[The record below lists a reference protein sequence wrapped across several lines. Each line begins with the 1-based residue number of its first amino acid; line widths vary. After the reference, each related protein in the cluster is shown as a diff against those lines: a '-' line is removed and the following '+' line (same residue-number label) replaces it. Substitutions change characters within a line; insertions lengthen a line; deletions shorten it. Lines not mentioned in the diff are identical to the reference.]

1 MSFKKNKEKSNDALN
16 TEINRI
22 AINLSGRLG
31 SLYDAYRDRV
41 LEQLNIFRPEPTN
54 HTLRLIRCNRIKG
67 KHDSSKN
74 ILKIMSFEQ
83 ELRLSILLNLSKNM
97 EKPTI
102 IDYFYPTNEYT
113 RFIQY
118 SSLNR
123 EENLP
128 DIPSQTTI
136 LDTSSTLFNDATHI
150 ITKVHFGIDFTVV
163 IQLPTITNIVVEI
176 DHTLDKLC
184 NYLQNHHNTDSLTIH
199 DKSLLEKIVYTKVY
213 SNIPHLRNLTTIYD
227 VYCYLQEN
235 KNNSVDYPIFYT
247 LKLIK
252 EFYPQYNGEIVKV
265 NLLSKELND
274 IIEDYVLQRTTD
286 MKQLEKSIIEDMPKI
301 LCKHL
306 KQRFACIE
314 TQWFDVKKI
323 FTNEIERIAN
333 LVIRIRSGEAENL
346 FTEQIFNDKEQMM
359 IKNSIDELTQNVK
372 HLEEKEYFIR
382 CLNQQNFQYLNVI
395 EYNIDQTD
403 NENSIE
409 HKLVQNDQH
418 YRILCSN
425 DCLNKNNSEEL
436 QKLICDLIEEAKNNS
451 SLHLIYADFSDC
463 SFPLS
468 TMMVLSSLKKAHEDM
483 IDQLSSELSTAME
496 TFTVPFTEP
505 DILTDQPTPTS
516 VSIDETI
523 NIVLLGETG
532 VGKSTFINA
541 FANYLTFHTLEEAEA
556 GQSVVLIPVSF
567 MITVGDNFEEHI
579 VKFGSVDESN
589 NEDFDHPGH
598 SVTQHCKSYI
608 FNLND
613 SDQRKLC
620 IIDTPGFGDTR
631 GIEQDD
637 LNMEHILEYV
647 NNLTHINAICFL
659 LKPNE
664 SKLHIYYRLCLNQ
677 LFSVLDQ
684 NNVKKVIVCFTNSRS
699 TFYTPGDTAPLL
711 KQMLRSLAI
720 GDVPFKKENTFCFDS
735 ESFRYLVALQNGINF
750 SELDRQEYEMS
761 WIKSV
766 HDSKRLIEYIC
777 KELASRCIQ
786 QE

>member
-1 MSFKKNKEKSNDALN
+1 
-16 TEINRI
+16 
-22 AINLSGRLG
+22 
-31 SLYDAYRDRV
+31 
-41 LEQLNIFRPEPTN
+41 
-54 HTLRLIRCNRIKG
+54 
-67 KHDSSKN
+67 
-74 ILKIMSFEQ
+74 
-83 ELRLSILLNLSKNM
+83 
-97 EKPTI
+97 
-102 IDYFYPTNEYT
+102 
-113 RFIQY
+113 
-118 SSLNR
+118 
-123 EENLP
+123 
-128 DIPSQTTI
+128 
-136 LDTSSTLFNDATHI
+136 
-150 ITKVHFGIDFTVV
+150 
-163 IQLPTITNIVVEI
+163 
-176 DHTLDKLC
+176 
-184 NYLQNHHNTDSLTIH
+184 
-199 DKSLLEKIVYTKVY
+199 
-213 SNIPHLRNLTTIYD
+213 
-227 VYCYLQEN
+227 
-235 KNNSVDYPIFYT
+235 
-247 LKLIK
+247 
-252 EFYPQYNGEIVKV
+252 
-265 NLLSKELND
+265 
-274 IIEDYVLQRTTD
+274 
-286 MKQLEKSIIEDMPKI
+286 
-301 LCKHL
+301 
-306 KQRFACIE
+306 
-314 TQWFDVKKI
+314 
-323 FTNEIERIAN
+323 
-333 LVIRIRSGEAENL
+333 
-346 FTEQIFNDKEQMM
+346 
-359 IKNSIDELTQNVK
+359 
-372 HLEEKEYFIR
+372 
-382 CLNQQNFQYLNVI
+382 
-395 EYNIDQTD
+395 
-403 NENSIE
+403 
-409 HKLVQNDQH
+409 
-418 YRILCSN
+418 
-425 DCLNKNNSEEL
+425 
-436 QKLICDLIEEAKNNS
+436 
-451 SLHLIYADFSDC
+451 
-463 SFPLS
+463 
-468 TMMVLSSLKKAHEDM
+468 MMVLSSLKKAHEDM